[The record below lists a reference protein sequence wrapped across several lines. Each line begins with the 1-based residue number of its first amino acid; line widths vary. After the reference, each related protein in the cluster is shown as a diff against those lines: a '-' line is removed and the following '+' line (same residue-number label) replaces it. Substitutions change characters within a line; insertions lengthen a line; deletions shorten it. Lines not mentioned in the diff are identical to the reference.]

1 MQSMTVINK
10 QNEKPSAEKSKRV
23 QNSLAVKTPVM
34 RKADPLEIIQ
44 RVRTKPDSISHDDMM
59 VLQSTIG
66 NRAVIKL
73 LSEVKGSQDAQKA
86 ETQPKDAGGQD
97 VPSKVESKETKEAVQ
112 VNPQPVVTS
121 EKKNPDVDKAEK
133 EEKTNKV
140 EKEDKTD
147 KSRQEEKTEKT
158 EKAVNAN
165 PGAVQEKEKPV
176 QAAKE
181 KEKNAPLQSGQVKAS
196 SKEESTEAPE
206 NKKKEVLP
214 PKEDKVPENTRT
226 EAPAG
231 GKEAPAKSSVD
242 HTAAVPGEK
251 AKKPPKEQAVKI
263 NGEDPGKIIEQLSS
277 IPPSQIYNAFSQAEA
292 VSGGALEKQMHKA
305 QAVIP
310 SVPAPT
316 GINSGEPVGQGEKK
330 INPINH
336 TAPEG
341 FKSEKS
347 GGKTYEGVAKDFN
360 AGSGG
365 DSEADP
371 EEIMAEARAQ
381 SANPPSISMTGEADP
396 SQVSEFKAEAAQ
408 NVRAAQKAELSQV
421 DNEFGEN
428 RILPKPDNTII
439 KAQKS
444 VQTVTP
450 PSVGM
455 EPMEAIPPEV
465 ATRMNP
471 SLVPILK
478 NHLEGR
484 KNEYQKGR
492 VKFDADIIAAKA
504 GTEADIEQM
513 KSEAKEKQL
522 NEQAEAKA
530 QVNALRGE
538 WRSEINGAVAEYD
551 QKAESASE
559 EKKREIGNVKAE
571 KESQVN
577 TTMAD
582 AEKDANKE
590 YKTAKAQA
598 EDKKKEEK
606 EGGGFY
612 GWIKEKAQQFV
623 EGIKKAV
630 NAIFDGLRKAVK
642 SIFDKAKQLAMNI
655 IEAGRKL
662 IVNMIKG
669 LGQFLKGLVKTVF
682 AKFPG
687 IANKICS
694 KIDQAVN
701 KAVKV
706 VNDTAALLKKG
717 VGKALDFLA
726 KSVDTLIAGA
736 QSLYNGIFSGIGKF
750 LKGEFK
756 IPFGKILE
764 GAQITAE
771 IAAAFATG
779 GGSILL
785 QIGIWLGTTL
795 PELFNKVTS
804 VIGFVNDLKNAKLDD
819 VKQFLS
825 PAKMGDFMV
834 KGLFGELNGLPQGE
848 KEEKEKEEEP
858 AGGKEGK
865 GLAKVLYILSGL
877 FKTLKGVYGKV
888 AGGIN
893 KILPVINISV
903 KPWFDPFSMIYAG
916 AVKAMEVVKNPA
928 EALNEGAEKVK
939 EAIGGFFSSIKGKL
953 GEVAQGIKEKVALI
967 GQPAQLMK
975 VLANKAVDMV
985 LNFIITHPPSALIK
999 AAFKAVEA
1007 AAGKS
1012 IVELVRQHIP
1022 FADKLINKIAESGP
1036 VQGILNPLQRPVKQV
1051 GSMIDEVSERAVG
1064 MVDESEQ
1071 KAVGVFGSG
1080 AKLLKGLAG
1089 GAGEKKAA
1097 GPGGGQKAEGGG
1109 DFLGGIKSG
1118 IHTRLIN
1125 LGAKLLQ
1132 KGKALVTGAVD
1143 KVKGLVLG
1151 PKVRFKIQGESHEL
1165 WVEKQGSKTAVMM
1178 ASKEEKIREKI
1189 KDFYDRTANIKDNT
1203 EKGKIVRLT
1212 QDLEKLTGKLEA
1224 IQDPK
1229 QIAQQDID
1237 KVIGLITK
1245 IYSALSG
1252 VSEVDEEGEKSAIDE
1267 FIAGERPFDAV
1278 VLDEYVEVYS
1288 SMINENVANWSWN
1301 KDIPGGNKL
1310 SQKQRATIRQKAIEV
1325 KAIPSVEIKKVKGLK
1340 YGYADFMGA
1349 GLVKVRYVL
1358 PKELWKADDKTQFD
1372 WLNNKLRIENPE
1384 VYPEGCTELQP
1395 PGYTW
1400 HHSEGKGID
1409 GLGGDDDGVMY
1420 LISYGIHHAY
1430 THNGGRSKGHWSDAP
1445 RVKKQ
1450 GKIRGKKKK

>member
-23 QNSLAVKTPVM
+23 QNSLAVKTSIVC
-34 RKADPLEIIQ
+34 KADPLEIIQ
-44 RVRTKPDSISHDDMM
+44 RVRTKPDSVSHDDMM

-86 ETQPKDAGGQD
+86 ETQPKNVGSQD
-97 VPSKVESKETKEAVQ
+97 VPHKVESKETKEAVQ
-112 VNPQPVVTS
+112 ITPQPVVTN
-121 EKKNPDVDKAEK
+121 EKKNPGVDKAEK

-140 EKEDKTD
+140 EKVDKPDKTD
-147 KSRQEEKTEKT
+147 KPDKANKEEKIEKT
-158 EKAVNAN
+158 EKAVNAK
-165 PGAVQEKEKPV
+165 PAAGQEKEKPV
-176 QAAKE
+176 QAAGE
-181 KEKNAPLQSGQVKAS
+181 KEKNAPLPSGQVKAS
-196 SKEESTEAPE
+196 SKEESTEAPGD
-206 NKKKEVLP
+206 KKKEVLP
-214 PKEDKVPENTRT
+214 PKEDKVPESTRT

-231 GKEAPAKSSVD
+231 GKETPAKSSVD
-242 HTAAVPGEK
+242 HTAAVSGEK
-251 AKKPPKEQAVKI
+251 AKEAPKEQAVKI
-263 NGEDPGKIIEQLSS
+263 NGEDPGKIIEQLGS

-310 SVPAPT
+310 SVPTPT
-316 GINSGEPVGQGEKK
+316 GINPGEAAVQGEKK
-330 INPINH
+330 VNPINH

-341 FKSEKS
+341 FRSEKS
-347 GGKTYEGVAKDFN
+347 GGKAYEGVAKDFN

-371 EEIMAEARAQ
+371 EDIMAEARAQ

-396 SQVSEFKAEAAQ
+396 SQVGGFKTEAAQ
-408 NVRAAQKAELSQV
+408 DVQAAQKAELSQI

-428 RILPKPDNTII
+428 HILPKPDNTII

-444 VQTVTP
+444 VQAVTP

-465 ATRMNP
+465 AMRMNP

-492 VKFDADIIAAKA
+492 AKFDSDVIAAKA
-504 GTEADIEQM
+504 GTESDIEQM
-513 KSEAKEKQL
+513 KSEAKEKQV

-538 WRSEINGAVAEYD
+538 WRSEINGAVSEYD
-551 QKAESASE
+551 QQAESASS
-559 EKKREIGNVKAE
+559 EKKREIDNVKTE
-571 KESQVN
+571 KEGQVN

-590 YKTAKAQA
+590 YKTAKTQA
-598 EDKKKEEK
+598 EDKRNEEKKEK
-606 EGGGFY
+606 ESGGFFS
-612 GWIKEKAQQFV
+612 WVKEKAQQFV
-623 EGIKKAV
+623 EGIRKAV

-642 SIFDKAKQLAMNI
+642 TIFDKAKQLAMNI

-662 IVNMIKG
+662 IVDMIKG
-669 LGQFLKGLVKTVF
+669 LGEVLKGFVKTVF

-726 KSVDTLIAGA
+726 KSVDTLVAGV
-736 QSLYNGIFSGIGKF
+736 QTFYNGVFSGIGKF

-756 IPFGKILE
+756 IPFEKILE
-764 GAQITAE
+764 GAQIGAE

-865 GLAKVLYILSGL
+865 GLTKVLHILSGL

-953 GEVAQGIKEKVALI
+953 AEVAQGIKEKVALI

-1007 AAGKS
+1007 VAGKS

-1089 GAGEKKAA
+1089 TTGEKKVAS
-1097 GPGGGQKAEGGG
+1097 PEGGKKAEGGG
-1109 DFLGGIKSG
+1109 NFLGGIKSG
-1118 IHTRLIN
+1118 IHTRLVAF
-1125 LGAKLLQ
+1125 GQKLLQ
-1132 KGKALVTGAVD
+1132 KGKALAKGAVD
-1143 KVKGLVLG
+1143 KVKGVILG
-1151 PKVRFKIQGESHEL
+1151 PKVKFKLGDESHEL
-1165 WVEKQGSKTAVMM
+1165 WVEKRGARNVVMM
-1178 ASKEEKIREKI
+1178 ASNVQEFKEEI
-1189 KDFYDRTANIKDNT
+1189 KDFYDRLSKLDNST
-1203 EKGKIVRLT
+1203 EKNRIVKLI
-1212 QDLEKLTGKLEA
+1212 QKLEKLIAKLETT
-1224 IQDPK
+1224 PNVE
-1229 QIAQQDID
+1229 QIAKSNLDEERKLIHEID
-1237 KVIGLITK
+1237 SALTGVSKVGSAEKSISNKVADLKNKGFQEHHIISWTNKATKNHELIKLAGYSNPEDFLQSQRNK
-1245 IYSALSG
+1245 IYLPSDPALHSTRSIHKG
-1252 VSEVDEEGEKSAIDE
+1252 RHWQSVSDNLADLMDET
-1267 FIAGERPFDAV
+1267 
-1278 VLDEYVEVYS
+1278 VE
-1288 SMINENVANWSWN
+1288 
-1301 KDIPGGNKL
+1301 L
-1310 SQKQRATIRQKAIEV
+1310 
-1325 KAIPSVEIKKVKGLK
+1325 
-1340 YGYADFMGA
+1340 
-1349 GLVKVRYVL
+1349 
-1358 PKELWKADDKTQFD
+1358 
-1372 WLNNKLRIENPE
+1372 
-1384 VYPEGCTELQP
+1384 
-1395 PGYTW
+1395 
-1400 HHSEGKGID
+1400 GK
-1409 GLGGDDDGVMY
+1409 
-1420 LISYGIHHAY
+1420 
-1430 THNGGRSKGHWSDAP
+1430 SKGWTTQQFNDALMGIV
-1445 RVKKQ
+1445 RDERQLLRDGTRALNKNH
-1450 GKIRGKKKK
+1450 R